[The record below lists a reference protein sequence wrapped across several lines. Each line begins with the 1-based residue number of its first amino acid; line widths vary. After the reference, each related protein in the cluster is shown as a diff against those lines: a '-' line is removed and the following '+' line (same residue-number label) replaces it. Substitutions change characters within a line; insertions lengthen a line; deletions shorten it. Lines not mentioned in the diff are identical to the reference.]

1 MQYRAAVFLPPKT
14 AFSAGPQG
22 DFKGPAEVNSAGPK
36 VLRSKTLV
44 RAAVRPAVR
53 GPGGA
58 VN

>member
-14 AFSAGPQG
+14 AFSAGLRG
-22 DFKGPAEVNSAGPK
+22 DFMGPAEVNHAGPK

-44 RAAVRPAVR
+44 SAAVRPAVR

-58 VN
+58 GN